1 MRHFLPFVVI
11 ILLSGL
17 ITCKVQDEQL
27 SPDLLHFDATGDT
40 MALDLAAQVLET
52 NGGQQAWSESRYVAW
67 TFFGRRRLVWD
78 KWGQQVRIHYTDGS
92 MDMSLHIPDTTGMVW
107 KNGVVMSEPDSLDKY
122 LNQAYRIW
130 INDSYWL
137 LMPFKLRDPGVHL
150 SYIGRDTTQNGT
162 SADVLEMEFTAVG
175 VTPQNKYH
183 IWIGGEPKE
192 VLQWAYY
199 RNAQD
204 SLPGFTNL
212 WTNYQPYEP
221 TGIVL
226 SSGRGPGRE
235 MGDIKVY
242 KELPEQTF
250 TEVTAT
256 NW

>member
-1 MRHFLPFVVI
+1 
-11 ILLSGL
+11 
-17 ITCKVQDEQL
+17 
-27 SPDLLHFDATGDT
+27 
-40 MALDLAAQVLET
+40 
-52 NGGQQAWSESRYVAW
+52 
-67 TFFGRRRLVWD
+67 
-78 KWGQQVRIHYTDGS
+78 
-92 MDMSLHIPDTTGMVW
+92 MSLHIPDTTGMVW

-204 SLPGFTNL
+204 SCPASRIFGPIINPMNRRGSYYLPV
-212 WTNYQPYEP
+212 E
-221 TGIVL
+221 VL
-226 SSGRGPGRE
+226 GA
-235 MGDIKVY
+235 KW
-242 KELPEQTF
+242 
-250 TEVTAT
+250 AT
-256 NW
+256 

>member
-1 MRHFLPFVVI
+1 MRRILSFLVI
-11 ILLSGL
+11 VLLSGL
-17 ITCKVQDEQL
+17 MACQDQ
-27 SPDLLHFDATGDT
+27 SGQPNPDEMQFAATGDSV
-40 MALDLAAQVLET
+40 ALNLAAQVLET
-52 NGGQQAWSESRYVAW
+52 NGGQKAWTDSRYIAW

-78 KWGQQVRIHYTDGS
+78 KWGQEVRIHYTDGS

-107 KNGVVMSEPDSLDKY
+107 KNGVAMTEPDSLDKY
-122 LNQAYRIW
+122 LNQAYRTW

-150 SYIGRDTTQNGT
+150 SYIGKDTTQAGA
-162 SADVLEMEFTAVG
+162 SAEVIEMEFTAVG

-183 IWIGGEPKE
+183 IWIGGEPSE

-204 SLPGFTNL
+204 TMPGFTNL
-212 WTNYQPYEP
+212 WTNYQRYEP

-226 SSGRGPGRE
+226 SSGRGPNRE

-242 KELPEQTF
+242 VELPEQVF
-250 TEVTAT
+250 TDVAET